1 LGKTAAA
8 HDVSPP
14 PVSEPRPADPPG
26 GLLRDLLHLFTRP
39 GVLFADLARVNR
51 LAAAL
56 LLLMALQALYGL
68 AVLSTG
74 VLDYEIEG
82 ETLKAA
88 GQYANQ
94 PHTDESAEDVNRAVE
109 AIEKLGR
116 FNQMLNRVLLV
127 AGRPV
132 WAAAAAG
139 LLASV
144 LFVVVALRG
153 TAKPD
158 FQLLAAVAVFAA
170 FVEVPRLLVRV
181 FLVSQLQVSRV
192 ETSLAAFAWAPHV
205 SLPVY
210 VLLRRL
216 DPFDVWY
223 WALVGLGLWK
233 TGQLGRR
240 AAVVTVVVLALVTA
254 CLLASL
260 DVAELGVYTPP
271 PESP

>member
-1 LGKTAAA
+1 MT
-8 HDVSPP
+8 
-14 PVSEPRPADPPG
+14 EPRPAEPPG
-26 GLLRDLLHLFTRP
+26 GLPRDLVNLFVRP
-39 GVLFADLARVNR
+39 TVLFDELARWNR
-51 LAAAL
+51 SAAAL
-56 LLLMALQALYGL
+56 VLLMALQALYGL
-68 AVLSTG
+68 AVVSTG
-74 VLDYEIEG
+74 VLDYEIQAD
-82 ETLKAA
+82 TLKAA

-94 PHTDESAEDVNRAVE
+94 PHTDESADDVNRAVE
-109 AIEKLGR
+109 AIEKGGR
-116 FNQMLNRVLLV
+116 FSQMLTRVLLV
-127 AGRPV
+127 GGRPV
-132 WAAAAAG
+132 WSAATAG

-153 TAKPD
+153 TGKPD
-158 FQLLAAVAVFAA
+158 FQMLAAVAVFAA

-216 DPFDVWY
+216 DPFEVWY
-223 WALVGLGLWK
+223 WALVGLGVWR
-233 TGQLGRR
+233 TGQVGRR
-240 AAVVTVVVLALVTA
+240 AAVVTVVVLALLA
-254 CLLASL
+254 AGLLAAL